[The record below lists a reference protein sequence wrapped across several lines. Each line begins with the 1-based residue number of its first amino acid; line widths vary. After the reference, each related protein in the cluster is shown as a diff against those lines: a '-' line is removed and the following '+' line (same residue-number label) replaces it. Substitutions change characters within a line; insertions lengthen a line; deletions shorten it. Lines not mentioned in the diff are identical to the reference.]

1 MVAFLTQTT
10 VCGFSL
16 YQTLAY
22 FLIYSCLGWCLEVV
36 YAAVTTGKLVN
47 RGFLN
52 GPVCPIYGFGMVIVL
67 YALTPLVDNTLLLY
81 LGGVILPSVL
91 ELVGGWAL
99 YKLYR
104 TRWWDYSD
112 YPFNIGGYICL
123 KFSIAWGL
131 ACLFVVDIL
140 HPTIQ
145 WVIALVPRGLGWV
158 LLGVFAACMAVDL
171 AATVSTIAKLNRK
184 LEHIDQLASRIRE
197 ASNEFGEN
205 LADKV
210 LDAAE
215 KGADFKE
222 SVQDF
227 KEGMEDWSEDV
238 RGDLKEDLDGARQAI
253 AQYKVESELQRAER
267 QQRRQQR
274 RQELEQLFN
283 SMRGELDGRVLG
295 EGRLMKAFPQMRSTN
310 HRQAM
315 ERLRRRRGDRR

>member
-1 MVAFLTQTT
+1 MGQ
-10 VCGFSL
+10 L
-16 YQTLAY
+16 YQ
-22 FLIYSCLGWCLEVV
+22 FLCIFFVYAFLGWCTEVS
-36 YAAVTTGKLVN
+36 YAALQTGKFVN

-52 GPVCPIYGFGMVIVL
+52 GPVCPIYGFGVVIIL
-67 YALTPLVDNTLLLY
+67 ACLTPLKQHFILLF
-81 LGGVILPSVL
+81 LGSVVLTSLL
-91 ELVGGWAL
+91 ELVTGFVL
-99 YKLYR
+99 EKLFHQ
-104 TRWWDYSD
+104 RWWDYSD
-112 YPFNIGGYICL
+112 DPFNIGGYICL

-184 LEHIDQLASRIRE
+184 LEHIDQLAGRIRE

-295 EGRLMKAFPQMRSTN
+295 EGRLMKAFPQLRSID

>member
-1 MVAFLTQTT
+1 MGQ
-10 VCGFSL
+10 L
-16 YQTLAY
+16 YQ
-22 FLIYSCLGWCLEVV
+22 FLCIFFVYAFLGWCTEVS
-36 YAAVTTGKLVN
+36 YAALQTGKFVN

-52 GPVCPIYGFGMVIVL
+52 GPVCPIYGFGVVIIL
-67 YALTPLVDNTLLLY
+67 ACLTPLKQHFILLF
-81 LGGVILPSVL
+81 LGSVVLTSLL
-91 ELVGGWAL
+91 ELVTGFVL
-99 YKLYR
+99 EKLFHQ
-104 TRWWDYSD
+104 RWWDYSD
-112 YPFNIGGYICL
+112 DPFNIGGYICL

-227 KEGMEDWSEDV
+227 KEDMEDWSEDV
-238 RGDLKEDLDGARQAI
+238 RDDLKENLDGARQAI

-295 EGRLMKAFPQMRSTN
+295 EGRLMKAFPQLRSVD
-310 HRQAM
+310 HKQAM
-315 ERLRRRRGDRR
+315 ERLRRRRINRR

>member
-1 MVAFLTQTT
+1 MGQ
-10 VCGFSL
+10 L
-16 YQTLAY
+16 YQ
-22 FLIYSCLGWCLEVV
+22 FLCIFFVYAFLGWCTEVS
-36 YAAVTTGKLVN
+36 YAALQTGKFVN

-52 GPVCPIYGFGMVIVL
+52 GPVCPIYGFGVVIIL
-67 YALTPLVDNTLLLY
+67 ACLTPLKQHFILLF
-81 LGGVILPSVL
+81 LGSVVLTSLL
-91 ELVGGWAL
+91 ELVTGFVL
-99 YKLYR
+99 EKLFHQ
-104 TRWWDYSD
+104 RWWDYSD
-112 YPFNIGGYICL
+112 DPFNIGGYICL

-184 LEHIDQLASRIRE
+184 LEHIDQLAGRIRE

-267 QQRRQQR
+267 QRRRQQR
-274 RQELEQLFN
+274 RQELEQLFD

-295 EGRLMKAFPQMRSTN
+295 EGRLMKAFPQLRSID
-310 HRQAM
+310 HKQAM

>member
-1 MVAFLTQTT
+1 MGQ
-10 VCGFSL
+10 L
-16 YQTLAY
+16 YQ
-22 FLIYSCLGWCLEVV
+22 FLCIFFVYAFLGWCTEVS
-36 YAAVTTGKLVN
+36 YAALQTGKFVN

-52 GPVCPIYGFGMVIVL
+52 GPVCPIYGFGVVIIL
-67 YALTPLVDNTLLLY
+67 ACLTPLKQHFILLF
-81 LGGVILPSVL
+81 LGSVVLTSLL
-91 ELVGGWAL
+91 ELVTGFVL
-99 YKLYR
+99 EKLFHQ
-104 TRWWDYSD
+104 RWWDYSD
-112 YPFNIGGYICL
+112 DPFNIGGYICL

-171 AATVSTIAKLNRK
+171 AATVSTIVKLNRK
-184 LEHIDQLASRIRE
+184 LEHIDQLAGRIRE

>member
-1 MVAFLTQTT
+1 MGQ
-10 VCGFSL
+10 L
-16 YQTLAY
+16 YQ
-22 FLIYSCLGWCLEVV
+22 FLCIFFVYAFLGWCTEVS
-36 YAAVTTGKLVN
+36 YAALQTGKFVN

-52 GPVCPIYGFGMVIVL
+52 GPVCPIYGFGVVIII
-67 YALTPLVDNTLLLY
+67 ACLTPLKKDLLLLF
-81 LGGVILPSVL
+81 LGSVVLTSLLELATGFVL
-91 ELVGGWAL
+91 E
-99 YKLYR
+99 KLFHQ
-104 TRWWDYSD
+104 RWWDYSND
-112 YPFNIGGYICL
+112 PFNLRGYICL
-123 KFSIAWGL
+123 KFSIAWGF

-140 HPTIQ
+140 HPT
-145 WVIALVPRGLGWV
+145 VKLLIALMPRTVGWV
-158 LLGVFAACMAVDL
+158 LLAISAVSMAVDL

-184 LEHIDQLASRIRE
+184 LEHIDQLAGRIRE

-295 EGRLMKAFPQMRSTN
+295 EGRLMKAFPQLRSID
-310 HRQAM
+310 HKQAM